1 MFFWSPRATWTASI
15 TSAVFST
22 PSLSPVREL
31 SFTLREKFSKMRP
44 SATTMSPAS
53 SSTMSPGTTWAE
65 GITVRTPSRSTLALG
80 ADMAFRLSR
89 DFSAL
94 KCWTVPST
102 ALRSST
108 AKMTTVLSPSPET
121 RETRAATIRMT
132 TSRSLN
138 CSKNTCTPVFFF
150 PSARAFLP

>member
-1 MFFWSPRATWTASI
+1 MV
-15 TSAVFST
+15 SAVFST

-31 SFTLREKFSKMRP
+31 SFTFREKFSRMRP

-53 SSTMSPGTTWAE
+53 SSTMSPGTTSAE
-65 GITVRTPSRSTLALG
+65 GISTRTPSRSTLALG

-94 KCWTVPST
+94 KCCTVPST
-102 ALRSST
+102 ALRIST
-108 AKMTTVLSPSPET
+108 AKMTMVLSTFSDTAEM
-121 RETRAATIRMT
+121 RAAMTRIT

-138 CSKNTCTPVFFF
+138 CSANTMATDF
-150 PSARAFLP
+150 FLPSLSLLGP